1 MCQAGCQANV
11 VGKASRWSR
20 CPAHPAGPQAS
31 STRRQCPD
39 HLVTATAAHDS
50 AQQRAR
56 GEQRAPRRSRQARQ
70 AQMSRPHAA
79 YARSVQRP
87 CTPTTRTPPTRRAPA
102 APGAPVRAPPAPSR
116 ARRDTFLLHIF
127 APRGSL
133 PRRATLRHSQ
143 RRMARRRPQA
153 PSSTLSPPLPPPS
166 ARAAR
171 PPTPAPPASSQKNSH
186 VFVVRGARRGALR
199 GAHGWLAAPA
209 GAHCA
214 GSARPCAASAR
225 RPRSRPARR
234 APPRVPNLPRAR
246 VCPFTRDRLRGCDGK
261 DTSAHT
267 CAPPLSG
274 LLRHPE

>member
-143 RRMARRRPQA
+143 RRMARRGPQA
-153 PSSTLSPPLPPPS
+153 PPSTLSPPPPPPPR
-166 ARAAR
+166 ARRAPQHPQCCGQQPKKLTRLRRPWR
-171 PPTPAPPASSQKNSH
+171 PP
-186 VFVVRGARRGALR
+186 RR
-199 GAHGWLAAPA
+199 
-209 GAHCA
+209 
-214 GSARPCAASAR
+214 SAR
-225 RPRSRPARR
+225 RPWLAGCSRGRPLRRICAPLRGQR
-234 APPRVPNLPRAR
+234 APPPFTPRAPRAAASAKSAARARLSLHAGSTEGVRWKGYQCTHLRAAAFR
-246 VCPFTRDRLRGCDGK
+246 VAKTP
-261 DTSAHT
+261 
-267 CAPPLSG
+267 
-274 LLRHPE
+274 